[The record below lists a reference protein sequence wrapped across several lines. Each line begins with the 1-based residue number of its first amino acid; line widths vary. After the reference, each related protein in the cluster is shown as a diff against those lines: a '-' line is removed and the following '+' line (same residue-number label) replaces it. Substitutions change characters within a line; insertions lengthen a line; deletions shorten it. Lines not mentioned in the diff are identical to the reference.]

1 MELLMLLTKKQTNE
15 QQAESIELNEDFNEL
30 IEKITTC
37 MEKLIKSGKME
48 LLTDAS
54 FSASLERICGKL
66 VEKIF
71 LSNSLSSSSTSNSS
85 LKLSSNSAQ
94 TSSRKDLQNKKLD
107 FLSNFWLFLF
117 YSFSILRSSRFG
129 LFLLL
134 FPFFLSFPSLSSL
147 PLPISPF
154 PSLSF
159 LRLHFVGFLV
169 CLYCPF
175 PLSCSSIPGPCS

>member
-1 MELLMLLTKKQTNE
+1 MLLTKKQTNE

-37 MEKLIKSGKME
+37 MEKLIESGKME

-134 FPFFLSFPSLSSL
+134 FPSFLSFPSLSSL

-159 LRLHFVGFLV
+159 LRLHLVGFLV